1 MVLQMDMVQSMAL
14 GVIVLLIGSYLV
26 RKIDFLGR
34 FCIPAPVV
42 GGTLFAILALILHQT
57 GTLDIELDNTLR
69 VVAMTAFFTTV
80 GFSASFRLLKKGGVK
95 VFIFLALAVT
105 LVALQNIVG
114 VGLATLFDL
123 DPLIGL
129 ATGSVPMTGG
139 HGTAASWG
147 PVLEEAGA
155 IGAEAIAVAAATF
168 GLIAGSMMGGPLG
181 KRLIEKNNLL
191 EKRNVSVQNGDRVNL
206 GQLSEEEKK
215 LVPNDFA
222 VGTYQILI
230 AMGLGTIISAF
241 IVDKTGW
248 TFPSYI
254 GAMLAA
260 AIIRNISDMTNKFEV
275 PTIEI
280 DVIGSI
286 ALSLF
291 LSMALMALRLW
302 DLAELAIPFIVMLV
316 AQTVLMASFAYFVTF
331 NVMGR
336 DYDAAVLAGGHCG
349 FGLGATPNGIANM
362 TAITGRYY
370 PSPVAFF
377 ILPLV
382 GSLFIDFFNVAVIT
396 GFMNLVTRFM

>member
-1 MVLQMDMVQSMAL
+1 MDLVLDMVQSMAL
-14 GVIVLLIGSYLV
+14 GVVVLLIGSYLV

-42 GGTLFAILALILHQT
+42 GGTLFAILALVLHQT
-57 GTLDIELDNTLR
+57 GVMDIEMDNTLR

-95 VFIFLALAVT
+95 VFIFLGLAVA
-105 LVALQNIVG
+105 LVVLQNVLGI
-114 VGLATLFDL
+114 GLATLFKL
-123 DPLIGL
+123 NPLVGL

-147 PVLEEAGA
+147 PVLESAGA
-155 IGAEAIAVAAATF
+155 VGAEAIAVAAATF

-181 KRLIEKNNLL
+181 KRLIEKNNLVA
-191 EKRNVSVQNGDRVNL
+191 KRSESSKNANSLDDIDQLADEDR
-206 GQLSEEEKK
+206 K
-215 LVPNDFA
+215 LVPNNFA
-222 VGTYQILI
+222 VGAYQILI
-230 AMGLGTIISAF
+230 AMGIGTIISSF
-241 IVDKTGW
+241 IVEKTGL
-248 TFPSYI
+248 TFPPYI

-260 AIIRNISDMTNKFEV
+260 AIIRNVSDMSHKFEV
-275 PTIEI
+275 PMFEV
-280 DVIGSI
+280 DVIGGI

-302 DLAELAIPFIVMLV
+302 DLAELAVPFMVMLLL
-316 AQTVLMASFAYFVTF
+316 QTILMATFAYFITF

-362 TAITGRYY
+362 TSITGRFG

-377 ILPLV
+377 ILPLI
-382 GSLFIDFFNVAVIT
+382 GSLFIDFFNTGVIT
-396 GFMNLVTRFM
+396 FFMNIASK

>member
-1 MVLQMDMVQSMAL
+1 MDLVLDMVQSMAL
-14 GVIVLLIGSYLV
+14 GVVVLLIGSYLV

-42 GGTLFAILALILHQT
+42 GGTLFAILALVLHQT
-57 GTLDIELDNTLR
+57 GVMDIEMDNTLR

-95 VFIFLALAVT
+95 VFIFLGLAVT
-105 LVALQNIVG
+105 LVVLQNVLGI
-114 VGLATLFDL
+114 GLATLFKL
-123 DPLIGL
+123 NPLVGL

-147 PVLEEAGA
+147 PVLESAGA
-155 IGAEAIAVAAATF
+155 VGAEAIAVAAATF

-181 KRLIEKNNLL
+181 KRLIEKNNLVA
-191 EKRNVSVQNGDRVNL
+191 KRSESSKNANSLDDINQLADEDR
-206 GQLSEEEKK
+206 K
-215 LVPNDFA
+215 LVPNNFA
-222 VGTYQILI
+222 VGAYQILI
-230 AMGLGTIISAF
+230 AMGIGTIISSF
-241 IVDKTGW
+241 IVEKTGL
-248 TFPSYI
+248 TFPPYI

-260 AIIRNISDMTNKFEV
+260 AIIRNVSDMSHKFEV
-275 PTIEI
+275 PMFEV
-280 DVIGSI
+280 DVIGGI

-302 DLAELAIPFIVMLV
+302 DLAELAVPFMVMLLL
-316 AQTVLMASFAYFVTF
+316 QTILMATFAYFITF

-362 TAITGRYY
+362 TSITGRFG

-377 ILPLV
+377 ILPLI
-382 GSLFIDFFNVAVIT
+382 GSLFIDFFNTGVIT
-396 GFMNLVTRFM
+396 FFMNIASK

>member
-1 MVLQMDMVQSMAL
+1 MILQMDMVQSMAL

-26 RKIDFLGR
+26 RKIDFLER

-57 GTLDIELDNTLR
+57 GTMDIEMDNTLR

-80 GFSASFRLLKKGGVK
+80 GFSASFRLLKKGGIK
-95 VFIFLALAVT
+95 VFIFLGCA
-105 LVALQNIVG
+105 VALVVLQNVLGI
-114 VGLATLFDL
+114 GLATLFDL
-123 DPLIGL
+123 NPLVGL

-147 PVLEEAGA
+147 PELEKAGA
-155 IGAEAIAVAAATF
+155 LGAEAIAVAAATF

-181 KRLIEKNNLL
+181 KRLIEKNNLI
-191 EKRNVSVQNGDRVNL
+191 EKRKVSASQGKVVEIDE
-206 GQLSEEEKK
+206 LSDAERK
-215 LVPNDFA
+215 LVPNNFA
-222 VGTYQILI
+222 VGSYQILI
-230 AMGLGTIISAF
+230 AMGLGTIISKL
-241 IVDKTGW
+241 IVDKTGL
-248 TFPSYI
+248 TFPPYI

-260 AIIRNISDMTNKFEV
+260 AIIRNISDIGKKFETPMV
-275 PTIEI
+275 EI
-280 DVIGSI
+280 DIIGSI

-302 DLAELAIPFIVMLV
+302 DLAELAIPFIIMLV
-316 AQTVLMASFAYFVTF
+316 AQTVLMALFAYFITF

-362 TAITGRYY
+362 TSITGRFG

-377 ILPLV
+377 ILPLI
-382 GSLFIDFFNVAVIT
+382 GSLFIDFFNTGVIT
-396 GFMNLVTRFM
+396 FFMNLIAK

>member
-1 MVLQMDMVQSMAL
+1 MDLVLDMVQSMAL
-14 GVIVLLIGSYLV
+14 GVVVLLIGSYLV

-42 GGTLFAILALILHQT
+42 GGTLFAILALVLHQT
-57 GTLDIELDNTLR
+57 GVMDIEMDNTLR

-95 VFIFLALAVT
+95 VFIFLGLAVT
-105 LVALQNIVG
+105 LVVLQNVLGI
-114 VGLATLFDL
+114 GLATLFKL
-123 DPLIGL
+123 NPLVGL

-147 PVLEEAGA
+147 PVLESAGA
-155 IGAEAIAVAAATF
+155 VGAEAIAVAAATF

-181 KRLIEKNNLL
+181 KRLIEKNNLVA
-191 EKRNVSVQNGDRVNL
+191 KRSESSKNANSLDDIDQLADEDR
-206 GQLSEEEKK
+206 K
-215 LVPNDFA
+215 LVPNNFA
-222 VGTYQILI
+222 VGAYQILI
-230 AMGLGTIISAF
+230 AMGIGTIISSF
-241 IVDKTGW
+241 IVEKTGL
-248 TFPSYI
+248 TFPPYI

-260 AIIRNISDMTNKFEV
+260 AIIRNVSDMSHKFEV
-275 PTIEI
+275 PMFEV
-280 DVIGSI
+280 DVIGGI

-302 DLAELAIPFIVMLV
+302 DLAELAVPFMVMLLL
-316 AQTVLMASFAYFVTF
+316 QTILMATFAYFITF

-362 TAITGRYY
+362 TSITGRFG

-377 ILPLV
+377 ILPLI
-382 GSLFIDFFNVAVIT
+382 GSLFIDFFNTGVIT
-396 GFMNLVTRFM
+396 FFMNIASK

>member
-1 MVLQMDMVQSMAL
+1 MDLVLDMVQSMAL
-14 GVIVLLIGSYLV
+14 GVVVLLIGSYLV

-42 GGTLFAILALILHQT
+42 GGTLFAILALVLHQT
-57 GTLDIELDNTLR
+57 GVMDIEMDNTLR

-95 VFIFLALAVT
+95 VFIFLGLAVA
-105 LVALQNIVG
+105 LVVLQNVLGI
-114 VGLATLFDL
+114 GLATLFKL
-123 DPLIGL
+123 NPLVGL

-147 PVLEEAGA
+147 PVLESAGA
-155 IGAEAIAVAAATF
+155 VGAEAIAVAAATF

-181 KRLIEKNNLL
+181 KRLIEKNNLVA
-191 EKRNVSVQNGDRVNL
+191 KRSESSKNANSLDDINQLADEDR
-206 GQLSEEEKK
+206 K
-215 LVPNDFA
+215 LVPNNFA
-222 VGTYQILI
+222 VGAYQILI
-230 AMGLGTIISAF
+230 AMGIGTIISSF
-241 IVDKTGW
+241 IVEKTGL
-248 TFPSYI
+248 TFPPYI

-260 AIIRNISDMTNKFEV
+260 AIIRNVSDMSHKFEV
-275 PTIEI
+275 PMFEV
-280 DVIGSI
+280 DVIGGI

-302 DLAELAIPFIVMLV
+302 DLAELAVPFMVMLLL
-316 AQTVLMASFAYFVTF
+316 QTILMATFAYFITF

-362 TAITGRYY
+362 TSITGRFG

-377 ILPLV
+377 ILPLI
-382 GSLFIDFFNVAVIT
+382 GSLFIDFFNTGVIT
-396 GFMNLVTRFM
+396 FFMNIASK

>member
-1 MVLQMDMVQSMAL
+1 MILQMDMVQSMAL

-42 GGTLFAILALILHQT
+42 GGILFAILALILHQT
-57 GTLDIELDNTLR
+57 GTMDIEMDNTLR

-80 GFSASFRLLKKGGVK
+80 GFSASFRLLKKGGIK
-95 VFIFLALAVT
+95 VFIFLGLAVA
-105 LVALQNIVG
+105 LVVLQNVLGI
-114 VGLATLFDL
+114 GLATLFDL
-123 DPLIGL
+123 NPLVGL

-139 HGTAASWG
+139 HGTAAAWG

-155 IGAEAIAVAAATF
+155 MGAEAIAVAAATF
-168 GLIAGSMMGGPLG
+168 GLIAGSMMGGPIG
-181 KRLIEKNNLL
+181 KRLIEKNNLV
-191 EKRNVSVQNGDRVNL
+191 EKRKTSKKGEVVEIDELDDAER
-206 GQLSEEEKK
+206 K
-215 LVPNDFA
+215 LVPNNFA
-222 VGTYQILI
+222 VASYQILI
-230 AMGLGTIISAF
+230 AMGIGTVISTF
-241 IVDKTGW
+241 IVDTTGL
-248 TFPSYI
+248 TFPPYI

-260 AIIRNISDMTNKFEV
+260 AIIRNISDMTDTFEV
-275 PTIEI
+275 PMFEV

-291 LSMALMALRLW
+291 LAMALMALRLW

-316 AQTVLMASFAYFVTF
+316 AQTVLMGLFAYFVTF

-362 TAITGRYY
+362 TSITGRFG

-377 ILPLV
+377 ILPLI
-382 GSLFIDFFNVAVIT
+382 GSLFIDFFNTGVIT
-396 GFMNLVTRFM
+396 FFMNLVAK

>member
-1 MVLQMDMVQSMAL
+1 MDLVLDMVQSMAL
-14 GVIVLLIGSYLV
+14 GVVVLLIGSYLV

-42 GGTLFAILALILHQT
+42 GGTLFAILALVLHQT
-57 GTLDIELDNTLR
+57 GVMDIEMDNTLR

-80 GFSASFRLLKKGGVK
+80 GFSASFRLLKKGGAK
-95 VFIFLALAVT
+95 VFIFLGLAVT
-105 LVALQNIVG
+105 LVVLQNVLGI
-114 VGLATLFDL
+114 GLATLFKL
-123 DPLIGL
+123 NPLVGL

-147 PVLEEAGA
+147 PVLESAGA
-155 IGAEAIAVAAATF
+155 VGAEAIAVAAATF

-181 KRLIEKNNLL
+181 KRLIEKNNLVA
-191 EKRNVSVQNGDRVNL
+191 KRSESSKNANSLDDINQLADEDR
-206 GQLSEEEKK
+206 K
-215 LVPNDFA
+215 LVPNNFA
-222 VGTYQILI
+222 VGAYQILI
-230 AMGLGTIISAF
+230 AMGIGTIISSF
-241 IVDKTGW
+241 IVEKTGL
-248 TFPSYI
+248 TFPPYI

-260 AIIRNISDMTNKFEV
+260 AIIRNVSDMSHKFEV
-275 PTIEI
+275 PMFEV
-280 DVIGSI
+280 DVIGGI

-302 DLAELAIPFIVMLV
+302 DLAELAVPFMVMLLL
-316 AQTVLMASFAYFVTF
+316 QTILMATFAYFITF

-362 TAITGRYY
+362 TSITGRFG

-377 ILPLV
+377 ILPLI
-382 GSLFIDFFNVAVIT
+382 GSLFIDFFNTGVIT
-396 GFMNLVTRFM
+396 FFMNIASK

>member
-1 MVLQMDMVQSMAL
+1 MGL

-26 RKIDFLGR
+26 RKIDFLER

-42 GGTLFAILALILHQT
+42 GGTLFALLALILHQT
-57 GTLDIELDNTLR
+57 GTMDIEMDITLR

-80 GFSASFRLLKKGGVK
+80 GFSASFRLLKKGGIK
-95 VFIFLALAVT
+95 VFIFLGLAVA
-105 LVALQNIVG
+105 LVVLQNVLGI
-114 VGLATLFDL
+114 GLATLFDL
-123 DPLIGL
+123 NPLVGL

-139 HGTAASWG
+139 HGTAAAWG
-147 PVLEEAGA
+147 PELEKAGA
-155 IGAEAIAVAAATF
+155 MGAEAIAVAAATF

-191 EKRNVSVQNGDRVNL
+191 EKRKTSKKGEVVDIDEIDD
-206 GQLSEEEKK
+206 SERK
-215 LVPNDFA
+215 LVPNNFA
-222 VGTYQILI
+222 VASYQILI
-230 AMGLGTIISAF
+230 AMAIGTIISKL
-241 IVDKTGW
+241 IVDSTGL
-248 TFPSYI
+248 TFPPYI

-260 AIIRNISDMTNKFEV
+260 AIIRNISDMSHKFEV
-275 PTIEI
+275 PMFEV

-291 LSMALMALRLW
+291 LSMALMALKLW
-302 DLAELAIPFIVMLV
+302 ELADLAIPFIVMLV
-316 AQTVLMASFAYFVTF
+316 AQTVLMGLFAYFITF

-362 TAITGRYY
+362 TSITGRFG

-377 ILPLV
+377 ILPLI
-382 GSLFIDFFNVAVIT
+382 GSLFIDFFNTGVIT
-396 GFMNLVTRFM
+396 FFMNLVAK

>member
-1 MVLQMDMVQSMAL
+1 MILQMDMVQSMAL

-26 RKIDFLGR
+26 RKIDFLER

-42 GGTLFAILALILHQT
+42 GGILFAILALILHQT
-57 GTLDIELDNTLR
+57 GTMDIEMDITLR

-80 GFSASFRLLKKGGVK
+80 GFSASFRLLKKGGIK
-95 VFIFLALAVT
+95 VFIFLGLAVA
-105 LVALQNIVG
+105 LVVLQNVLGI
-114 VGLATLFDL
+114 GLATLFDL
-123 DPLIGL
+123 NPLVGL

-139 HGTAASWG
+139 HGTAAAWG
-147 PVLEEAGA
+147 PELEKAGA

-168 GLIAGSMMGGPLG
+168 GLIAGSMMGGPIG

-191 EKRNVSVQNGDRVNL
+191 DKRKVSKKGEVVEMDEIDDTER
-206 GQLSEEEKK
+206 K
-215 LVPNDFA
+215 LVPNNFA
-222 VGTYQILI
+222 VASYQILI
-230 AMGLGTIISAF
+230 AMGIGTVISTF
-241 IVDKTGW
+241 IVDTTGL
-248 TFPSYI
+248 TFPPYI

-260 AIIRNISDMTNKFEV
+260 AIIRNISDMTDTFEV
-275 PTIEI
+275 PMFEV

-291 LSMALMALRLW
+291 LAMALMALRLW
-302 DLAELAIPFIVMLV
+302 DLAELAVPFIVMLV
-316 AQTVLMASFAYFVTF
+316 AQSLLMALFAYFITF

-362 TAITGRYY
+362 TSITGRYG

-377 ILPLV
+377 ILPLI
-382 GSLFIDFFNVAVIT
+382 GSLFIDFFNTGVIT
-396 GFMNLVTRFM
+396 FFMNMIAK

>member
-26 RKIDFLGR
+26 RKIDFLER

-57 GTLDIELDNTLR
+57 GTMDIEMDNTLR

-80 GFSASFRLLKKGGVK
+80 GFSASFRLLKKGGIK
-95 VFIFLALAVT
+95 VFIFLGCAVG
-105 LVALQNIVG
+105 LVVLQNILG

-123 DPLIGL
+123 NPLIGL

-139 HGTAASWG
+139 HGTAGSWG
-147 PVLEEAGA
+147 PIIEDAGA

-191 EKRNVSVQNGDRVNL
+191 DKRNNSAKVVEVDELDDSDR
-206 GQLSEEEKK
+206 K
-215 LVPNDFA
+215 LVPNNFA
-222 VGTYQILI
+222 VGSYQILI
-230 AMGLGTIISAF
+230 AMGLDTIISAF
-241 IVDKTGW
+241 IVEKTGW
-248 TFPSYI
+248 TFPPYI

-260 AIIRNISDMTNKFEV
+260 AIIRNISDMTDIFET
-275 PTIEI
+275 PMFEI

-302 DLAELAIPFIVMLV
+302 DLADLAVPFIVMLV
-316 AQTVLMASFAYFVTF
+316 AQTVLMALFAYFVTF

-362 TAITGRYY
+362 TSITGRFG

-377 ILPLV
+377 ILPLI
-382 GSLFIDFFNVAVIT
+382 GSLFIDFFNTGVIT
-396 GFMNLVTRFM
+396 IFMNAIEKFF

>member
-26 RKIDFLGR
+26 RKIDFLER

-57 GTLDIELDNTLR
+57 GTMDIEMDNTLR

-80 GFSASFRLLKKGGVK
+80 GFSASFRLLKKGGIK
-95 VFIFLALAVT
+95 VFIFLGCAVG
-105 LVALQNIVG
+105 LVVLQNILG

-123 DPLIGL
+123 NPLIGL

-139 HGTAASWG
+139 HGTAGSWG
-147 PVLEEAGA
+147 PIIEDAGA

-191 EKRNVSVQNGDRVNL
+191 DKRNNSAKVVEVDELDDSDR
-206 GQLSEEEKK
+206 K
-215 LVPNDFA
+215 LVPNNFA
-222 VGTYQILI
+222 VGSYQILI

-241 IVDKTGW
+241 IVEKTGW
-248 TFPSYI
+248 TFPPYI

-260 AIIRNISDMTNKFEV
+260 AIIRNISDMTDIFET
-275 PTIEI
+275 PMFEI

-302 DLAELAIPFIVMLV
+302 DLADLAVPFIVMLV
-316 AQTVLMASFAYFVTF
+316 AQTVLMALFAYFVTF

-362 TAITGRYY
+362 TSITGRFG

-377 ILPLV
+377 ILPLI
-382 GSLFIDFFNVAVIT
+382 GSLFIDFFNTGVIT
-396 GFMNLVTRFM
+396 IFMNAIEKFF